1 MKTKQ
6 EIISLVVL
14 ITFVSICITVLALIV
29 DSAYEEHSMLFSF
42 GPSTDLYFLGIA
54 ISTWS
59 RYTLLAMSLALFD
72 FLSVL
77 QDEYLEPYSIMIHN
91 PTEQNREDLSKYS
104 WVEIYTI
111 VYIPHFAKGLRHIV
125 SILLI
130 TTQIPLAI
138 MLLFIKEAV
147 RGIFLTSIIK
157 DWSSEEPKRRRRNI

>member
-14 ITFVSICITVLALIV
+14 ITFVSIGITVLALIV

-104 WVEIYTI
+104 WVATESIAGRRFI
-111 VYIPHFAKGLRHIV
+111 ASKFSVQFLVNIIIHHF
-125 SILLI
+125 
-130 TTQIPLAI
+130 
-138 MLLFIKEAV
+138 
-147 RGIFLTSIIK
+147 IIK
-157 DWSSEEPKRRRRNI
+157 FNSSL